1 MRGPVLTLKRARRLR
16 RAMTLPETIL
26 WNCLRKE
33 RLRGLSFRR
42 QHPLGP
48 YILDFYQPAVKLAVE
63 IDGAGH
69 DQAEQIA
76 HDAQRDAWLRAQG
89 VTVLRFPAASVLDDE
104 LREGVLAMIAEA
116 AALSTAFGGPPPP

>member
-16 RAMTLPETIL
+16 RAMPLPETIL

-48 YILDFYQPAVKLAVE
+48 YILDFYQPAAKLAVE

-76 HDAQRDAWLRAQG
+76 HDAQRDAWLGAQG

-104 LREGVLAMIAEA
+104 LREGVLATIAETA
-116 AALSTAFGGPPPP
+116 APSTAFGGPPPP